1 MCLAQGHNTVTGES
15 RTSDPSIPSLTLYQM
30 SHCAHLLLFYYRYK
44 LTYLFCITPVEG
56 VVSGDGLLSDGGS
69 GAPSTGKAAH
79 LKACWK
85 T

>member
-1 MCLAQGHNTVTGES
+1 MSCSRTQHNASCES
-15 RTSDPSIPSLTLYQM
+15 LTSDPSIPSLNALPNEPLY
-30 SHCAHLLLFYYRYK
+30 SPLAYYRYK

-56 VVSGDGLLSDGGS
+56 VVRGDGLLPDGGS